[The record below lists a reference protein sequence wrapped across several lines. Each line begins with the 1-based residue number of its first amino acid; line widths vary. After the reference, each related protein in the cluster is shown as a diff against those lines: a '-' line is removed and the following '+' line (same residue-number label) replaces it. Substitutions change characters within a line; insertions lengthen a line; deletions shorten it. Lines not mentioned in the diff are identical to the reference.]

1 MHRTLLRF
9 VMPIETSA
17 PSPPVADAVPPL
29 ISILRDRR
37 AHIGIIGMG
46 YVGLPAALSA
56 VRAGFTVAGFD
67 VDESKIDALRRGVSF
82 LSHIPSCA
90 VTNALHEGR
99 FVVAANFERLPA
111 CDAILICVPTPLT
124 KHREPDLS
132 YVEQSA
138 RAVA

>member
-1 MHRTLLRF
+1 
-9 VMPIETSA
+9 
-17 PSPPVADAVPPL
+17 
-29 ISILRDRR
+29 
-37 AHIGIIGMG
+37 MG
-46 YVGLPAALSA
+46 YVGLTAALSA
-56 VRAGFTVAGFD
+56 LWAGFTATGFD